1 MVGCVSLCSS
11 TMQGSEALC
20 PVMNRATVL
29 TTTLKSRTVLLH
41 SAVFTEAGMNYGKF
55 PGLSKIV

>member
-1 MVGCVSLCSS
+1 
-11 TMQGSEALC
+11 MQGSEALC

-29 TTTLKSRTVLLH
+29 TTNLKSRTVLLH
-41 SAVFTEAGMNYGKF
+41 SAVFTIAGMNYGKF